1 MRSVFEVFIEV
12 VLALAG
18 AVFFGALAVAI
29 MAFAFGCALFGGCW
43 GFLGWRR
50 RRAARLK
57 DRG

>member
-1 MRSVFEVFIEV
+1 MRSVFEVFIEI

-29 MAFAFGCALFGGCW
+29 MAFGVGCAVFGSCW
-43 GFLGWRR
+43 GFMGWRR

-57 DRG
+57 DR